1 MEDLDFDESDN
12 DELSEE
18 KKMQEQC
25 RRFDAQMTASTATWF
40 KKASKLRKRD
50 FQDERVELEQNLDGQ
65 ILSMVVTMD
74 DWEQLCVEMD
84 RFKGAM
90 EHVTEE
96 SYADNECRRGTLTP
110 AATPKTKSTWS
121 PQHAQCDR

>member
-18 KKMQEQC
+18 REMQERC

-40 KKASKLRKRD
+40 KKTSKLLKRD
-50 FQDERVELEQNLDGQ
+50 FQDERVELEEDPDEE

-74 DWEQLCVEMD
+74 DWEQLCAEMD
-84 RFKGAM
+84 DFKGAM
-90 EHVTEE
+90 EHETEE
-96 SYADNECRRGTLTP
+96 SYADNECRRGTPTP
-110 AATPKTKSTWS
+110 TATPKVLRR
-121 PQHAQCDR
+121 QHRHDRVAD